1 MYEHQDLE
9 IKSTYD
15 WCIQAF
21 SALESRLGVHIKF
34 HHDEGQTESGQIF
47 LFNHFARVETII
59 PQYLIY
65 KETGAYCRAV
75 ATKELFRGNEALAKF
90 LLGVGAVP
98 SDLPGLLPF
107 LAAEILRGRK
117 IIVFPEGGM
126 VKDRRVIDEKGGYS
140 VYSPTARE
148 RRKHHKGAAVIA
160 LTLAVFKTRILS
172 LHEIGDQLRLERWS
186 KTLELGSVEELVEA
200 ARKPTL
206 IIPANITFYPIR
218 ATDNVLRK
226 GVELVS
232 KNLKPRIAEELLIE
246 GNILLKNTDMD
257 VRLED
262 PISPRAFGRWWDR
275 KIIDQLFL
283 RMVTLDD
290 LFALNRRSERWIDRL
305 FSMFLTRQTERL
317 RDAYMR
323 KIYSGVTV
331 NLSHL
336 TSQLIYHYVDSGQ
349 DDVACDLFNRALYLA
364 IKNIQNEPSVY
375 LHRSLTRAEA
385 YLGTEHGHARGLDEF
400 WSAVEASSLVERE
413 GERYCFLPKL
423 CAEHA
428 FHEIRLENIVAV
440 YANEVAPIAGVR
452 RAVERAADEADT
464 VDEPAL
470 AHLRFDDEV
479 RMHAWCRQTYWQ
491 PRHQDINGQET
502 ATESAEP
509 YLLLP
514 KNSNGLGAVLVHGFL
529 ASPAELKGLGE
540 KLAAL
545 GHPVI
550 GVRLAGHGTS
560 PWDLRDRSWGDWLAS
575 VKRCYEIMSAFA
587 ERICVVGFSTGGSL
601 ALIHAADRPDGLS
614 GLVSVSA
621 PVYFRNKNLIFVPLV
636 HSMNKMAKWVSN
648 LEGLMPFRV
657 NESEHPAINYRNI
670 PIRGLYELRLIVD
683 ELKRRLP
690 DVVCPVRL
698 IQASGDNIV
707 DPKSVDTIHKS
718 IGSEDKS
725 VHMVDA
731 DRHGI
736 VTENLGGT
744 HDAIIDFFG
753 SL

>member
-1 MYEHQDLE
+1 
-9 IKSTYD
+9 
-15 WCIQAF
+15 
-21 SALESRLGVHIKF
+21 
-34 HHDEGQTESGQIF
+34 
-47 LFNHFARVETII
+47 
-59 PQYLIY
+59 
-65 KETGAYCRAV
+65 
-75 ATKELFRGNEALAKF
+75 
-90 LLGVGAVP
+90 
-98 SDLPGLLPF
+98 
-107 LAAEILRGRK
+107 
-117 IIVFPEGGM
+117 
-126 VKDRRVIDEKGGYS
+126 
-140 VYSPTARE
+140 
-148 RRKHHKGAAVIA
+148 
-160 LTLAVFKTRILS
+160 
-172 LHEIGDQLRLERWS
+172 
-186 KTLELGSVEELVEA
+186 
-200 ARKPTL
+200 
-206 IIPANITFYPIR
+206 
-218 ATDNVLRK
+218 
-226 GVELVS
+226 
-232 KNLKPRIAEELLIE
+232 
-246 GNILLKNTDMD
+246 
-257 VRLED
+257 
-262 PISPRAFGRWWDR
+262 
-275 KIIDQLFL
+275 
-283 RMVTLDD
+283 
-290 LFALNRRSERWIDRL
+290 
-305 FSMFLTRQTERL
+305 
-317 RDAYMR
+317 
-323 KIYSGVTV
+323 
-331 NLSHL
+331 
-336 TSQLIYHYVDSGQ
+336 
-349 DDVACDLFNRALYLA
+349 
-364 IKNIQNEPSVY
+364 
-375 LHRSLTRAEA
+375 
-385 YLGTEHGHARGLDEF
+385 
-400 WSAVEASSLVERE
+400 
-413 GERYCFLPKL
+413 
-423 CAEHA
+423 
-428 FHEIRLENIVAV
+428 
-440 YANEVAPIAGVR
+440 
-452 RAVERAADEADT
+452 
-464 VDEPAL
+464 
-470 AHLRFDDEV
+470 
-479 RMHAWCRQTYWQ
+479 MHAWCRQTYWQ

-636 HSMNKMAKWVSN
+636 HSMNKMVKWVSN

>member
-1 MYEHQDLE
+1 
-9 IKSTYD
+9 
-15 WCIQAF
+15 
-21 SALESRLGVHIKF
+21 
-34 HHDEGQTESGQIF
+34 
-47 LFNHFARVETII
+47 
-59 PQYLIY
+59 
-65 KETGAYCRAV
+65 
-75 ATKELFRGNEALAKF
+75 
-90 LLGVGAVP
+90 
-98 SDLPGLLPF
+98 
-107 LAAEILRGRK
+107 
-117 IIVFPEGGM
+117 
-126 VKDRRVIDEKGGYS
+126 VIDDTGGYS

-172 LHEIGDQLRLERWS
+172 LHETGDQPRLERWT
-186 KTLELGSVEELVEA
+186 KTLELGSVEELVGA

-226 GVELVS
+226 WVELVS
-232 KNLKPRIAEELLIE
+232 KNLPPRIAEELLIE

-262 PISPRAFGRWWDR
+262 PISPRAFGRRWDR

-336 TSQLIYHYVDSGQ
+336 TSRLIYRYVDSGQ
-349 DDVACDLFNRALYLA
+349 DDIACDLFNRALYLA
-364 IKNIQNEPSVY
+364 IKNIQKEPSVH

-400 WSAVEASSLVERE
+400 WSAVEASGLVERE
-413 GERYCFLPKL
+413 GERYRFLPKL
-423 CAEHA
+423 RAEHA
-428 FHEIRLENIVAV
+428 FHKIRLENIVAV

-452 RAVERAADEADT
+452 RAVERAADEAET

-470 AHLRFDDEV
+470 AHLRFDDEL

-491 PRHQDINGQET
+491 PRHRDINGQET

-575 VKRCYEIMSAFA
+575 VKRGYEIMSAFA
-587 ERICVVGFSTGGSL
+587 ERICIVGFSTGGSL

-621 PVYFRNKNLIFVPLV
+621 PVHFRNKNLIFVPLV
-636 HSMNKMAKWVSN
+636 HGINKVATWVSN

-657 NESEHPAINYRNI
+657 NESEHPAINYRNM

-707 DPKSVDTIHKS
+707 DPKSVDTIFER
-718 IGSEDKS
+718 IGSDDKS

-736 VTENLGGT
+736 VTEDLGGT

-753 SL
+753 SLRAGRETARPGHQAPREAARATDG